1 MLYNTGGIGMRRA
14 PAVEKDISDVTEEDI
29 RVSVIGTVIKKDPIQ
44 YSMIVDDGTGSII
57 VLGDKLFDVQ
67 TIVRVIGRPQT
78 RGEPFI
84 NAEIVQDF
92 SDFDLELY
100 KKVKELEQ

>member
-1 MLYNTGGIGMRRA
+1 MRRA
-14 PAVEKDISDVTEEDI
+14 FAIEKDISDITEEDI
-29 RVSVIGTVIKKDPIQ
+29 RVSVIGTVIRKDPIQ
-44 YSMIVDDGTGSII
+44 YSMIIDDGTGSITI
-57 VLGDKLFDVQ
+57 LGDKLYEVQ

-100 KKVKELEQ
+100 KRVKELEQ